1 MKPTKIIPLAIA
13 SLMLAAVSCGKDA
26 QSPKDTPSRVLER
39 WDGANDP
46 VLMSLGARGFEM
58 NFADLALKARLE
70 TKPWSDSYWPSKEG
84 GLAARWN
91 AADSNA
97 FTYVSPTR
105 EQVASYTREQLVA
118 LSPAEKYDILMG
130 RYDYPMVRS
139 ERARTSPND
148 PHWAGLCHGWAPA
161 ALHYKEPTAV
171 TLKNADGVS
180 VPFGSSDVKAL
191 LTYYQ
196 GQVARTSTRFLASRC
211 NIDLAKNP
219 DSAQLRECRD
229 TNAGAFHVVLAN
241 LLARG
246 EGFIADVTRDLEV
259 WNQPVYAFST
269 QVIRE
274 QAPSAGAAPGTDREV
289 VVQTTIRYGM
299 EIEANWEP
307 LGLNQSSASR
317 TYVYRLEL
325 DLTGKIIGGDWLTD
339 DRPDFLWA
347 ESKAEFV
354 GYFGALGELYKAATV
369 EPLPTPTPTAVPT
382 VVPTVAPTVVPTV
395 APTVVPT
402 VEPTATPVPTPTVV
416 PNVVPV
422 PTPSEPSNGPSVCP
436 TPYTRK
442 RIPDTKVRY
451 CVNEGQVLG
460 PMSEEVKG
468 LCLSG
473 AFEDCNDA
481 TWSESTFLAVRGTKR
496 CMPGT
501 SFDEKTGY
509 CREGTIGTR
518 NPTVF
523 GPFSQEIMDGCIAA
537 RSEEKCTTNRLNRAF
552 VRRILGR

>member
-1 MKPTKIIPLAIA
+1 
-13 SLMLAAVSCGKDA
+13 
-26 QSPKDTPSRVLER
+26 
-39 WDGANDP
+39 
-46 VLMSLGARGFEM
+46 M
-58 NFADLALKARLE
+58 NFAALALKARLE

-84 GLAARWN
+84 GIAARWN
-91 AADSNA
+91 EANSNP

-105 EQVASYTREQLVA
+105 EQVASYTREQLAA
-118 LSPAEKYDILMG
+118 LSPAEKYDILLG
-130 RYDYPMVRS
+130 RYDYPLVKS

-161 ALHYKEPTAV
+161 ALHYKEPAAV

-191 LTYYQ
+191 LTFYQ
-196 GQVARTSTRFLASRC
+196 GQMAQTRTRFLASRC

-219 DSAQLRECRD
+219 GSAQLRECRD
-229 TNAGAFHVVLAN
+229 TNAGAFHVVLTN
-241 LLARG
+241 LLSRG

-274 QAPSAGAAPGTDREV
+274 QAPSAGAAPGTVREV
-289 VVQTTIRYGM
+289 VVQTQIRYGM
-299 EIEANWEP
+299 EIEANWAP
-307 LGLNQSSASR
+307 LGLNQTSASR

-325 DLTGKIIGGDWLTD
+325 DSAGKIIGGEWLTE

-347 ESKAEFV
+347 ESRAEFA
-354 GYFGALGELYKAATV
+354 GYFGALGTLYKAATADTS
-369 EPLPTPTPTAVPT
+369 PTPTPTAVPT
-382 VVPTVAPTVVPTV
+382 VAPTV
-395 APTVVPT
+395 
-402 VEPTATPVPTPTVV
+402 TPI
-416 PNVVPV
+416 
-422 PTPSEPSNGPSVCP
+422 PTPSEPTNGPSVCP
-436 TPYTRK
+436 APYTRK
-442 RIPDTKVRY
+442 RIPDSKMRY
-451 CVNEGQVLG
+451 CVNEGKVLG
-460 PMSEEVKG
+460 PMSEELKK

-473 AFEDCNDA
+473 SFEDCNDA
-481 TWSESTFLAVRGTKR
+481 TWSEATFLALRGTKR

-509 CREGTIGTR
+509 CREGTVGTR